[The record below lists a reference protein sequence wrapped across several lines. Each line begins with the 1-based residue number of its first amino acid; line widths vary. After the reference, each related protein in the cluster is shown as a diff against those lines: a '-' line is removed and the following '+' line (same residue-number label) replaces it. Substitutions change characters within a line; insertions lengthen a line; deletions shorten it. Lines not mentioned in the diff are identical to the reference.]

1 MSNRFLARTRSLL
14 GAARHRIVRLRCS
27 WLDFK
32 VGVRMLWRFPG
43 ISLVGTV
50 AIAVAIA
57 LGAIYFEA
65 INKWQN
71 PRLPIPDG
79 DRVVSIRNWDVKA
92 AAPEGR
98 MLHDFAIW
106 RARVKTVDHLGAAIV
121 FVRNLATEDG
131 RVEPVRGAEVTA
143 SAFGLLG
150 TAPLQGRTL
159 TEQDERPAEPP
170 VAVVS
175 HALWK
180 TRFGSDG
187 GVVGRAV
194 KLGTATVT
202 IVGVMPEGFAF
213 PVRERIWLPLRVD
226 GSTLAP
232 RTGPAVTVFGR
243 LVPGASTSD
252 ARAELEAI
260 GARTAAASP
269 ESHKDLKPRVTTYAR
284 PLAEGRQALIVRTVL
299 YVVSGIFLM
308 LLTVICANV
317 ATLVFART
325 ATRGWEITV
334 RHVLGATRGR
344 IVAQLFVEALVLA
357 SVAAVLGLAVARAS
371 LRWGLSLLAGSDA
384 LPFWID
390 ASLSMR
396 TVLFAALLALFGA
409 AIVGILPALRVTKVN
424 VQDALRSEHAAG
436 AGLRFGGFWTATIV
450 VQVAITVAFLPLA
463 AGGAFES
470 NRFRQRADGIG
481 ADRYLTASV
490 GVDHEDHATD
500 SAAFARRARNSF
512 DELERRL
519 LAEPGVGQVTFADR
533 VPVMDQFKYQIELD
547 TRTGAPASGLRTSTL
562 VQVSRGFFA
571 TFGTSVVAGRDFGP
585 IDFETGRVL
594 IVNQSFARHVL
605 GDRNPVGQR
614 VRVVSGE
621 DASVAGEE
629 WYEVVG
635 MVKDFGWQLPLP
647 HEQSAMYRPRLPA
660 PGVDVTLAVRV
671 RDPESFAK
679 RLRTVA
685 AGVDP
690 TIRLTDVQPL
700 ARVGGGEARMNWA
713 LTSVAWLVSF
723 IVLLLSATGIHALM
737 SFTVTRRTREIGIRA
752 ALGARPGR
760 IVAGIFSRA
769 FLQVGAGVLAGS
781 GLAALLGLG
790 STRQVV
796 LLLAADA
803 LMLIVGLSACAVPLK
818 RALRIDPTE
827 ALRTEG

>member
-1 MSNRFLARTRSLL
+1 MLNRFVARITSLL
-14 GAARHRIVRLRCS
+14 RGDRLGFS

-32 VGVRMLWRFPG
+32 VGFRMLWRFPG

-57 LGAIYFEA
+57 LGTIYFEA

-71 PRLPIPDG
+71 PRLPIPGG
-79 DRVVSIRNWDVKA
+79 DRVISIRNWDVNA
-92 AAPEGR
+92 LAPEGR

-106 RARVKTVDHLGAAIV
+106 RGQARTVDNLGAAVV
-121 FVRNLATEDG
+121 FERNLATEDG

-143 SAFGLLG
+143 SAFALLG

-159 TEQDERPAEPP
+159 TEQDERPSEPP
-170 VAVVS
+170 VAVIS

-213 PVRERIWLPLRVD
+213 PVRERLWMPLRVD
-226 GSTLAP
+226 GASLAP
-232 RTGPAVTVFGR
+232 RTGPAVSVFGR
-243 LVPGASTSD
+243 LAPGASTDD
-252 ARAELEAI
+252 AQAELGAI
-260 GARTAAASP
+260 GARMAAISP
-269 ESHKDLKPRVTTYAR
+269 ETHKNLKPRVTTYAK
-284 PLAEGRQALIVRTVL
+284 PLAEGRQALMIRNVL
-299 YVVSGIFLM
+299 YVVNGIFLM

-334 RHVLGATRGR
+334 RHVLGASRGR
-344 IVAQLFVEALVLA
+344 IVTQLFVEALVLA
-357 SVAAVLGLAVARAS
+357 SLAALLGLVAARVS

-384 LPFWID
+384 MPFWID
-390 ASLSMR
+390 ASLSLR
-396 TVLFAALLALFGA
+396 TVLHAALLTLFGA
-409 AIVGILPALRVTKVN
+409 AIVGVLPALRVTKIN

-436 AGLRFGGFWTATIV
+436 AGLRFGGFWTTVIV

-463 AGGAFES
+463 AGGVFES
-470 NRFRQRADGIG
+470 NRFRQRAEGIG
-481 ADRYLTASV
+481 AERYLTASV
-490 GVDHEDHATD
+490 DIDHEDHATD
-500 SAAFARRARNSF
+500 SAAFARRARLSF

-519 LAEPGVGQVTFADR
+519 GSEPGVEHVTFADR
-533 VPVMDQFKYQIELD
+533 LPVMDQFKYQIEVD
-547 TRTGAPASGLRTSTL
+547 TRTGAPATGLRTSTL
-562 VQVSRGFFA
+562 VQVSRGFFEA
-571 TFGTSVVAGRDFGP
+571 FGTSVVAGRDFGP

-605 GDRNPVGQR
+605 GDRNPIGQR

-621 DASVAGEE
+621 DDSLAGEE

-647 HEQSAMYRPRLPA
+647 HEQSAMYRPRLPT
-660 PGVDVTLAVRV
+660 PGADASLAVRV
-671 RDPESFAK
+671 RDPESFAT
-679 RLRTVA
+679 RLRTLA
-685 AGVDP
+685 ADVDP

-700 ARVGGGEARMNWA
+700 TQVGGGEARMNWA
-713 LTSVAWLVSF
+713 LTAVAWLVSL
-723 IVLLLSATGIHALM
+723 IVLLLSASGIHALM

-760 IVAGIFSRA
+760 IVARIFSRA
-769 FLQVGAGVLAGS
+769 LLQISAGVLAGS
-781 GLAALLGLG
+781 GLAALLGLE
-790 STRQVV
+790 SMRQVL
-796 LLLAADA
+796 LLLAADG
-803 LMLIVGLSACAVPLK
+803 LMLVVGLTACAVPLR
-818 RALRIDPTE
+818 RALRIHPTE
-827 ALRTEG
+827 ALRSDG